1 MVLQTYRS
9 SMGEHFFKYK
19 RFLKGENILPKGD
32 IINGLGIRVRKYTC
46 FSNLPIERMMSLK
59 NIGWGLTN
67 PRCGSCTPRNAVKG
81 ERRGR
86 GICFTSLTLQA
97 ATGLLMIC
105 KAFNICVVHDHV
117 SWGRPFFCLIIF
129 WLFLQ
134 SRVRIWPMPSRDL
147 YSDIPVSTE

>member
-9 SMGEHFFKYK
+9 SMREHFFKY
-19 RFLKGENILPKGD
+19 RRLLKGENILPKGD

-46 FSNLPIERMMSLK
+46 FSNLPKERMMSLK

-67 PRCGSCTPRNAVKG
+67 PRCGSCRPRDSVKG
-81 ERRGR
+81 ERGR
-86 GICFTSLTLQA
+86 RICFTPLTLQA
-97 ATGLLMIC
+97 VTGLLMIC

-117 SWGRPFFCLIIF
+117 SWGRLFFHLIIF
-129 WLFLQ
+129 WLLLQ

>member
-67 PRCGSCTPRNAVKG
+67 PRCGSCAPRNAVKG

-97 ATGLLMIC
+97 AAGLLMIC